1 MNDMRY
7 ALVLEWF
14 HRLREWTESLART
27 PYGAGALFGLS
38 LAEASFFPI
47 PPDILLLALAFVRP
61 ERSFWYA
68 TLCTVASVLG
78 GLLGYA
84 IGWYG
89 GRPLL
94 GRLFS
99 ADRVRYAH
107 DIFERYEAW
116 AIGVA
121 GLTPIPYKFFTISAG
136 ALGVNLPV
144 FVVMSVLSRGARF
157 FALAAMVWWFGAAV
171 ERFIDRYFNLL
182 AIGFLVLLAAGFVVV
197 RFAVR
202 RRAPVPPPPAGND
215 A

>member
-1 MNDMRY
+1 MQL

-14 HRLREWTESLART
+14 HRLRSWTESLAHT
-27 PYGAGALFGLS
+27 PYGGAALFGLS

-47 PPDILLLALAFVRP
+47 PPDVLLLALSFVRP
-61 ERSFWYA
+61 ELSFWYA
-68 TLCTVASVLG
+68 TLCTVGSVVG

-94 GRLFS
+94 GRLLP
-99 ADRVRYAH
+99 ADRIRYVH
-107 DIFERYEAW
+107 DQFERYEGW

-121 GLTPIPYKFFTISAG
+121 GLTPIPYKIFTISAG
-136 ALGVNLPV
+136 AFGVNLRV
-144 FVVMSVLSRGARF
+144 FAVASVLSRGARF
-157 FALAAMVWWFGAAV
+157 FAIAALVWWFGAAV

-182 AIGFLVLLAAGFVVV
+182 AMGFLVLLAGGFVAVH
-197 RFAVR
+197 FAVR
-202 RRAPVPPPPAGND
+202 RHNLAHPAVPRDD